1 LFLSEVVFFVAETRD
16 RAQRGAARSARDP
29 AGGEA
34 DVSEVRGAGSSI
46 GDS

>member
-1 LFLSEVVFFVAETRD
+1 VFLAAD
-16 RAQRGAARSARDP
+16 RAVERNAARLVSRDP